1 MLRQYYAQRRRGGSN
16 PLGVGVIGVGA
27 IYHLQDRDVFSP
39 FPGRSAMFRTP
50 WMVECFLNGTMGASR
65 RNRDTGLWE
74 STYVARCSNM
84 AVVRSLR
91 DGCRETVS
99 VRLLILH
106 EDLGLWRAPNPYP
119 TVPDLRLYRS
129 RSHAA
134 HPAPAL
140 ERAA

>member
-1 MLRQYYAQRRRGGSN
+1 MLRQYYAQPCLGGGS

-39 FPGRSAMFRTP
+39 FPGRSATLRTP

-65 RNRDTGLWE
+65 RNRDTRLWE
-74 STYVARCSNM
+74 STYVARRSDM

-91 DGCRETVS
+91 DGRRETVS

-106 EDLGLWRAPNPYP
+106 ENLGLWRDPNPYP
-119 TVPDLRLYRS
+119 S
-129 RSHAA
+129 M
-134 HPAPAL
+134 PAL
-140 ERAA
+140 QFYRRGQGASRPEAALGRAA